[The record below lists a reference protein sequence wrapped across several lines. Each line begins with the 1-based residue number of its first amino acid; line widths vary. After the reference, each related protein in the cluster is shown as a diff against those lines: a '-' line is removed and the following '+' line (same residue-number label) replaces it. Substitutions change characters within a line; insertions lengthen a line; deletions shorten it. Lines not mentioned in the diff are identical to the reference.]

1 MNFYPRHI
9 GDYSRDASHLSILEH
24 GVYTLLLDRYYATE
38 KPIPANETY
47 RIVRATTRQEK
58 AAVDSVLREFFSLTD
73 DGWQHKRVEEEIAKM
88 LEKSKKAA
96 DSAKRRWDAN
106 AMRTHSDGNAK
117 AMLSNNQYPITN
129 NQTESLQPFSNT
141 SRGGRKGLTSVS
153 EILGKGLRDGR

>member
-47 RIVRATTRQEK
+47 RIVRAATRQEK
-58 AAVDSVLREFFSLTD
+58 AAVDSVLREFFLLTD

-96 DSAKRRWDAN
+96 DSAKRRWDAS
-106 AMRTHSDGNAK
+106 AMRSHSDGNAK

-129 NQTESLQPFSNT
+129 NQTEFLQPFSNT
-141 SRGGRKGLTSVS
+141 SRGGRRGPTSVS
-153 EILGKGLRDGR
+153 EMLGKGVRDGR